1 MVKLELAWGLP
12 NTRRRPAGEMVATM
26 THSMNGPVWEFE
38 YSAEC
43 NAPRQF
49 AWRFWTDISNWND
62 PPAKFDLDGPFE
74 IGARLTTTLPG
85 QTWYSIIRDLKPE
98 REATIEM
105 QLPDAILSF
114 HWRFEELHED
124 QTLISQRLVLSGP
137 KAKSFVAQVS
147 MMEVSVPEG
156 MMKVVAAIERAQH

>member
-1 MVKLELAWGLP
+1 MRHRL
-12 NTRRRPAGEMVATM
+12 
-26 THSMNGPVWEFE
+26 SDPVWEFQH
-38 YSAEC
+38 SAEC
-43 NAPRQF
+43 NAPRPF
-49 AWRFWTDISNWND
+49 AWKFWTDIANWSD

-98 REATIEM
+98 REATIDM

-114 HWRFEELHED
+114 HWRFEELCED
-124 QTLISQRLVLSGP
+124 RTLITQRLALSGP
-137 KAKSFVAQVS
+137 EAKSLAAQVS

-156 MMKVVAAIERAQH
+156 MKRVVFAIERAQRLRRET